1 MPKKQENP
9 AKEAREESFEGPM
22 FTNIETP
29 EVEMTTYEFGTEVE
43 STRSDGELVH
53 EVVIGSSESSDGNT
67 IVLARKSEGGPLLRV
82 VGKDELARS
91 ERTEHQLDLYS
102 DAATSAAESAVKA
115 AGLKGKE
122 AKEALASLALEAP
135 KVIAKAMGEK
145 DPEKAIIDVIR
156 EGGQRAQSIEALT
169 EQLAHARQKA
179 DKAKND
185 REYNAALV
193 EIHAVENAVYDA
205 RVALNPDASKKE
217 KNEIA
222 NQVDGA
228 VEIILDPLYEE
239 GSKTVQNRIV
249 ELEKIMRDADKN
261 KDGVA
266 WMVARNEY
274 DRHRAILP
282 VLEKVDV
289 VLDVKAQIDAM
300 IARKIWEQN
309 EYSSK
314 KREKGS
320 MQKKFWKGVIDRQNK
335 LQRTIED
342 GISALTQKQ
351 NEEIGKDV
359 DKLES
364 KRLESLGLL
373 QTAQKNIQEVE
384 KEMEV
389 LENMGVLIDFDT
401 EEKPNEARSAL
412 YFQLMDTYKESPKE
426 VMDYIDGML
435 KSNKMNKSTLGILNL
450 VRQAIR
456 VTESQPQAEPEE
468 TVAEGFSL
476 PKVGEAPKTKQEA
489 KIIPIE
495 PRLRRIRKTTLKPGA
510 VIESVFEHEEVREA
524 EKVGL
529 KPGDFVESVMEPKEE
544 TEEAKKENVQERDT
558 DEIQAIDYSMDY
570 STVKV
575 PDLINAGIVENA
587 GELEIWE
594 RSYIELYIALDSLGL
609 KPEDEGLPS
618 SFDEMVNT
626 EDSRG
631 VFGKFFGR
639 QTERVKLFNKLKKAH
654 YMYIDS
660 GKVDIGSV
668 LNRQHKRYEDYE
680 NSMRGAGKF

>member
-9 AKEAREESFEGPM
+9 VKEAHEESSESPM
-22 FTNIETP
+22 FTNIEAP

-43 STRSDGELVH
+43 STRSDGELVQ
-53 EVVIGSSESSDGNT
+53 EIVIGSSETSDGNT
-67 IVLARKSEGGPLLRV
+67 IVLARKNGTKPLLRV
-82 VGKDELARS
+82 VDSGEFVSSK
-91 ERTEHQLDLYS
+91 RTDHQLDLYS

-122 AKEALASLALEAP
+122 AKEALAILASEAP

-145 DPEKAIIDVIR
+145 DPEKALIDMIR
-156 EGGQRAQSIEALT
+156 EGGQQVSSLEALT

-179 DKAKND
+179 DTAKND

-193 EIHAVENAVYDA
+193 EIHAVEKAVYDA
-205 RVALNPDASKKE
+205 RVALNHEASKEE
-217 KNEIA
+217 KVEIA
-222 NQVDGA
+222 NQIDGA
-228 VEIILDPLYEE
+228 VELIPDPLYEE
-239 GSKTVQNRIV
+239 GYKTVQNRIV
-249 ELEKIMRDADKN
+249 ELEKMMRDADKN

-274 DRHRAILP
+274 NRHRAILP

-314 KREKGS
+314 KQEKGS
-320 MQKKFWKGVIDRQNK
+320 MQKKFWKGVIDRQEK
-335 LQRTIED
+335 LLRTVED
-342 GISALTQKQ
+342 GISTLTQKQ
-351 NEEIGKDV
+351 DGEIGKDV

-389 LENMGVLIDFDT
+389 LESMGVLIDFDT

-412 YFQLMDTYKESPKE
+412 YFQLMDTYKENPKE
-426 VMDYIDGML
+426 VINYIDGML
-435 KSNKMNKSTLGILNL
+435 KSKKVNASTLGILK
-450 VRQAIR
+450 VVKEAIR
-456 VTESQPQAEPEE
+456 VTESQPQAEQKKE
-468 TVAEGFSL
+468 VV
-476 PKVGEAPKTKQEA
+476 PKEKTEA

-495 PRLRRIRKTTLKPGA
+495 PKLRKTRKATLKPGT
-510 VIESVFEHEEVREA
+510 VIESVFETREA
-524 EKVGL
+524 EKAGL
-529 KPGDFVESVMEPKEE
+529 KPGDFVESVMEPEE
-544 TEEAKKENVQERDT
+544 DVTEGFSLPEAEEAEKGNVQERDT
-558 DEIQAIDYSMDY
+558 DEIQTINYSNE
-570 STVKV
+570 KV
-575 PDLINAGIVENA
+575 QDLVNAGVVENS
-587 GELEIWE
+587 GELELWE
-594 RSYIELYIALDSLGL
+594 RSYIELYIALDSLEL

-618 SFDEMVNT
+618 SFEKMVNT
-626 EDSRG
+626 KDSRG
-631 VFGKFFGR
+631 IFGKMFGVK
-639 QTERVKLFNKLKKAH
+639 TERVKLFNKLAKAH
-654 YMYIDS
+654 YTYIDS

-668 LNRQHKRYEDYE
+668 LKRQHKRYEDYE
-680 NSMRGAGKF
+680 SSMRSTGRF